1 VKSTTSN
8 LCICSVQLLSH
19 HSHIIILYM
28 HHSLSQYCINILNE
42 GRIGI
47 AAQQVGIAK
56 GCLDVALPY
65 LNERKQFGTVIGN
78 FQVRSI
84 LIERSAFVAYRL
96 LHLPNQG
103 TSPRLI
109 PSSFYFISIFS
120 PSGDATSVC
129 ANCDGNTCGG
139 SDDLQRL

>member
-1 VKSTTSN
+1 MKSTTSN

-103 TSPRLI
+103 TSPRLAY
-109 PSSFYFISIFS
+109 PLFILFH
-120 PSGDATSVC
+120 
-129 ANCDGNTCGG
+129 
-139 SDDLQRL
+139 LQFLTIRGCNISMRKLRQKYMQRK